1 MRRAFVF
8 ALRSAARQQGRA
20 SSELTS
26 SSAKATSAAAS
37 ITARFAS
44 SSATSTSTSN
54 SLLNPS
60 RLRPSSP
67 HLFQRQ
73 QRRSMFVQ
81 TQTTPN
87 PASLMFIPG
96 EPVLPPGAGGVTFSS
111 ARDARAGSPSS
122 PLASAIFRVEGV
134 SAVFFGSDFITVTKK
149 DEFSWELVKPG
160 VFEAVMEHYAS
171 GKPVLDEKSG
181 SSSSSSSASTSTSAA
196 AHGEPHRAPDTAPH
210 EDDSETVAMIKE
222 LIETRVRP
230 AVQED
235 GGDIE
240 FVSFNEND
248 GVVVVRMRG
257 ACSGCPSS
265 AVTLK
270 SGIEN
275 MLMHYVPEV
284 TSVEEAEPDEAQS
297 EGAKAFSKLE
307 KHLST

>member
-1 MRRAFVF
+1 
-8 ALRSAARQQGRA
+8 
-20 SSELTS
+20 
-26 SSAKATSAAAS
+26 
-37 ITARFAS
+37 
-44 SSATSTSTSN
+44 
-54 SLLNPS
+54 
-60 RLRPSSP
+60 
-67 HLFQRQ
+67 
-73 QRRSMFVQ
+73 MFVQ
-81 TQTTPN
+81 TQSTPN

-96 EPVLPPGAGGVTFSS
+96 EPVLPLGAGGVTFAS
-111 ARDARAGSPSS
+111 AREARSGGGGGSSSSSSSSPSPCPSPSS

-149 DEFSWELVKPG
+149 GEFSWESVKPG
-160 VFEAVMEHYAS
+160 VFEAIMEHYAS
-171 GKPVLDEKSG
+171 GKPVLVERP
-181 SSSSSSSASTSTSAA
+181 SSSISTPASAA
-196 AHGEPHRAPDTAPH
+196 AAASNEPHRAPDTAPH

-240 FVSFNEND
+240 YVSFNESD
-248 GVVVVRMRG
+248 GAVTVRMRG

-284 TSVEEAEPDEAQS
+284 TSVEEAEPDEAQN
-297 EGAKAFSKLE
+297 EGALAFSRLE

>member
-1 MRRAFVF
+1 
-8 ALRSAARQQGRA
+8 
-20 SSELTS
+20 
-26 SSAKATSAAAS
+26 
-37 ITARFAS
+37 
-44 SSATSTSTSN
+44 
-54 SLLNPS
+54 
-60 RLRPSSP
+60 
-67 HLFQRQ
+67 
-73 QRRSMFVQ
+73 MFVQ
-81 TQTTPN
+81 TQSTPN

-96 EPVLPPGAGGVTFSS
+96 EPVLPHGAGGVTFSS
-111 ARDARAGSPSS
+111 AREARGGGSGSGGSGSKPGGPSS
-122 PLASAIFRVEGV
+122 PLASAIFRVDGV

-149 DEFSWELVKPG
+149 EDFSWDLVKPG
-160 VFEAVMEHYAS
+160 VFEAIMEHYAS
-171 GKPVLDEKSG
+171 GKPALVAAGDTAGGDRRASTG
-181 SSSSSSSASTSTSAA
+181 DSSSSSATSNN
-196 AHGEPHRAPDTAPH
+196 EPHRAPDTAPH

-240 FVSFNEND
+240 FVRFGEDD
-248 GVVVVRMRG
+248 GVVTVRMRG

-284 TSVEEAEPDEAQS
+284 TAVEEAEGEDDEVKTES
-297 EGAKAFSKLE
+297 ERAFSRLE

>member
-1 MRRAFVF
+1 
-8 ALRSAARQQGRA
+8 
-20 SSELTS
+20 
-26 SSAKATSAAAS
+26 
-37 ITARFAS
+37 
-44 SSATSTSTSN
+44 
-54 SLLNPS
+54 
-60 RLRPSSP
+60 
-67 HLFQRQ
+67 
-73 QRRSMFVQ
+73 MFVQ
-81 TQTTPN
+81 TQSTPN

-111 ARDARAGSPSS
+111 AREARSGRDGSAPSS

-160 VFEAVMEHYAS
+160 VFEAIMEHYAS
-171 GKPVLDEKSG
+171 GKPVLDEKS
-181 SSSSSSSASTSTSAA
+181 STSSSSASAA
-196 AHGEPHRAPDTAPH
+196 AAAASNEPHRAPDTAPH

-240 FVSFNEND
+240 YVSFNESD
-248 GVVVVRMRG
+248 GVVTVRMRG

-297 EGAKAFSKLE
+297 EGAKAFSRLE

>member
-1 MRRAFVF
+1 
-8 ALRSAARQQGRA
+8 
-20 SSELTS
+20 
-26 SSAKATSAAAS
+26 
-37 ITARFAS
+37 
-44 SSATSTSTSN
+44 
-54 SLLNPS
+54 
-60 RLRPSSP
+60 
-67 HLFQRQ
+67 
-73 QRRSMFVQ
+73 MFVQ
-81 TQTTPN
+81 TQSTPN

-96 EPVLPPGAGGVTFSS
+96 EAVLPPGAGGVTFSS
-111 ARDARAGSPSS
+111 AREARAGNPST

-134 SAVFFGSDFITVTKK
+134 AAVFFGSDFITVTKK
-149 DEFSWELVKPG
+149 DEFSWDLVKPG

-171 GKPVLDEKSG
+171 GKPVLNETSSSSPDASAAAASSASAAA
-181 SSSSSSSASTSTSAA
+181 SSSSSNNN
-196 AHGEPHRAPDTAPH
+196 EPHRAPDTAPH

-240 FVSFNEND
+240 FVSFGEDD

-297 EGAKAFSKLE
+297 EGAKAFSRLE

>member
-1 MRRAFVF
+1 
-8 ALRSAARQQGRA
+8 
-20 SSELTS
+20 
-26 SSAKATSAAAS
+26 
-37 ITARFAS
+37 
-44 SSATSTSTSN
+44 
-54 SLLNPS
+54 
-60 RLRPSSP
+60 
-67 HLFQRQ
+67 
-73 QRRSMFVQ
+73 MFVQ
-81 TQTTPN
+81 TQSTPN

-96 EPVLPPGAGGVTFSS
+96 EPVLPPGAGGVTFAS
-111 ARDARAGSPSS
+111 AREARGGGGGGGDKKRTPSS
-122 PLASAIFRVEGV
+122 PLASAIFRVDGV

-149 DEFSWELVKPG
+149 EDFSWDLVKPG
-160 VFEAVMEHYAS
+160 VFEAIMEHYAS
-171 GKPVLDEKSG
+171 GKPALVVAVDDATNSST
-181 SSSSSSSASTSTSAA
+181 SSSSSSSPSSNSN
-196 AHGEPHRAPDTAPH
+196 EPHRAPDTAPH

-240 FVSFNEND
+240 FVRFDEGD
-248 GVVVVRMRG
+248 GVVTVRMRG

-284 TSVEEAEPDEAQS
+284 TAVEEAEGEDDEVKTES
-297 EGAKAFSKLE
+297 EKAFSRLE